1 MKTIIGILAVALAA
15 FGAAP
20 GNETEEP
27 ISYDVVAVKRHLLL
41 AADGGE
47 VELKEG
53 DHARS
58 GDSLRTGSRSSADL
72 EVRER
77 AARFHIGTRTRF
89 QLAHDRPGV
98 LIDIE
103 RGSLR
108 GVFGELPEGD
118 TSERIVTTPSAVLA
132 VRGTEYGVDVA
143 KDGDTIVMV
152 FEGTVEIRD
161 RAELGETIQVG
172 AGQSTR
178 IRKGR
183 TPSAP
188 TANSLTPTDWD
199 RGRRSQ
205 PAAGD
210 TRHQNPAESG
220 GSRQPG
226 ATRQTP
232 ETTPARSPQ
241 GGSSRHG
248 G

>member
-1 MKTIIGILAVALAA
+1 MKPIIAILAVALAA

-20 GNETEEP
+20 DPETEEP

-41 AADGGE
+41 TVDGDE
-47 VELKEG
+47 VELKAG
-53 DHARS
+53 DRARS

-77 AARFHIGTRTRF
+77 AARFHIGSKTRF

-108 GVFGELPEGD
+108 GVFDKLPEGD
-118 TSERIVTTPSAVLA
+118 SSERIVITPSAVLA
-132 VRGTEYGVDVA
+132 VRGTEYGVEVA
-143 KDGDTIVMV
+143 KDGDTTVVV
-152 FEGTVEIRD
+152 FEGTVDIRD
-161 RAELGETIQVG
+161 RAGLGETIQVG

-178 IRKGR
+178 IRKGQ
-183 TPSAP
+183 TPGAP
-188 TANSLTPTDWD
+188 KANALSPADWD

-205 PAAGD
+205 SAAWD
-210 TRHQNPAESG
+210 TQRQNPSEND
-220 GSRQPG
+220 GS
-226 ATRQTP
+226 RQTP
-232 ETTPARSPQ
+232 ETTPARSAQ
-241 GGSSRHG
+241 SGSSRHG